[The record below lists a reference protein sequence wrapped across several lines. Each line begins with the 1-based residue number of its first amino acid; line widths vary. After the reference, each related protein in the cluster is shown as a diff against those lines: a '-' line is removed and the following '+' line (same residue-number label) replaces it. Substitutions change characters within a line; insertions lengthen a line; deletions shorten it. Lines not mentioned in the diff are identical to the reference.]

1 MTHYL
6 SESDLGMA
14 DDDGGPTKKMT
25 SGRTTITGASMPVRS
40 YSRCDEVKTKAL
52 GRRKARARKAV
63 GKLMIKLVLPLKYII
78 YIDVSVQGKG
88 RGRKKQ

>member
-14 DDDGGPTKKMT
+14 DDVGGPTKKMT
-25 SGRTTITGASMPVRS
+25 SRLTTITDASMPLRS
-40 YSRCDEVKTKAL
+40 SDEVETKAL
-52 GRRKARARKAV
+52 GRRKAQARKAV

-78 YIDVSVQGKG
+78 YIDVSVQEEGE
-88 RGRKKQ
+88 